1 MDPENESQF
10 KTTPAS
16 SQPNQRTQPWR
27 VFLPKEMF
35 EKEEVEDLD
44 TGSMG
49 KDGLV
54 KHKVEADSKSLG
66 KHWLTIFDSVEDGYH
81 ITDSIPSAPMGS
93 VLITTRNENVG
104 FQLASNTLRV
114 PPSTVEEGTTLLL
127 TIIQRD
133 NYSKEE
139 REAASN
145 LSRQLD
151 GLPLAVNLMAS
162 QMVSRQMSPIQFIK
176 SFERYSERLL
186 TVNTAF
192 HSSFDSL
199 DETLVTVF
207 GVARFVV
214 PDAIPDDLFKPD
226 DDTPIGKEGPWDDP
240 WV

>member
-16 SQPNQRTQPWR
+16 SQPDQRAQPWK

-49 KDGLV
+49 KDGLC
-54 KHKVEADSKSLG
+54 G
-66 KHWLTIFDSVEDGYH
+66 FDQQQ
-81 ITDSIPSAPMGS
+81 SIPSAPTDGIRLNHHS
-93 VLITTRNENVG
+93 RNENFG
-104 FQLASNTLRV
+104 FQLVSNTLRV

-151 GLPLAVNLMAS
+151 GLPLAVNPMAS
-162 QMVSRQMSPIQFIK
+162 QMVSRQMSPVQFIK
-176 SFERYSERLL
+176 SFDRYSERFL

-199 DETLVTVF
+199 DETSVTVF

>member
-10 KTTPAS
+10 KT
-16 SQPNQRTQPWR
+16 NQRLASLTNA
-27 VFLPKEMF
+27 L
-35 EKEEVEDLD
+35 
-44 TGSMG
+44 
-49 KDGLV
+49 
-54 KHKVEADSKSLG
+54 SLG
-66 KHWLTIFDSVEDGYH
+66 EYSYPKRCSRRKKSKILILEAWGKVDFVEDGYH
-81 ITDSIPSAPMGS
+81 ITDSIPSTPMGS

>member
-10 KTTPAS
+10 KTIPAS
-16 SQPNQRTQPWR
+16 SQPDQRSQPWKL
-27 VFLPKEMF
+27 FLPKEMF

-44 TGSMG
+44 TGNMG

-54 KHKVEADSKSLG
+54 RHKVEADSKSLG
-66 KHWLTIFDSVEDGYH
+66 KHWLTIFESVEDGYH

-114 PPSTVEEGTTLLL
+114 PPFTVEEGTTLLL

-176 SFERYSERLL
+176 SFERYSERLFEKGRSQ
-186 TVNTAF
+186 NAYYKK
-192 HSSFDSL
+192 
-199 DETLVTVF
+199 
-207 GVARFVV
+207 G
-214 PDAIPDDLFKPD
+214 
-226 DDTPIGKEGPWDDP
+226 
-240 WV
+240 